1 MLVKPRI
8 LPNYPEYMLLD
19 ENMKRAKDNE
29 I

>member
-8 LPNYPEYMLLD
+8 LPNYLEYMLLD